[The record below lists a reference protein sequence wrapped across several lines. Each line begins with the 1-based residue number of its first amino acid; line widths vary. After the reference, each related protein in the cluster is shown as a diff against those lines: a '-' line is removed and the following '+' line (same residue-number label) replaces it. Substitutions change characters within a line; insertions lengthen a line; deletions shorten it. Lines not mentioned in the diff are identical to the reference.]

1 LRKAAMEHMTAIEK
15 NPDRIKSFFK
25 DPTIAYA
32 A

>member
-1 LRKAAMEHMTAIEK
+1 MTAIEK

-25 DPTIAYA
+25 DPIIAYA